1 MHGIL
6 NRLWTFRRWRHDSGG
21 KDDDL
26 LRKELPFCA
35 YLRAAAALICLNIPI
50 QRKTAYFPFPALAPF
65 FPGLSFSD
73 LRTVNADK
81 RYSGYRPFLT
91 LPDTDGPVLSFKDNK
106 KPSAIQLYQ
115 SKRLL
120 I

>member
-1 MHGIL
+1 M
-6 NRLWTFRRWRHDSGG
+6 
-21 KDDDL
+21 
-26 LRKELPFCA
+26 RKELSLCA

-91 LPDTDGPVLSFKDNK
+91 LPDTDGPVVLSKIVIFGESSKDGDGRPRAFK
-106 KPSAIQLYQ
+106 
-115 SKRLL
+115 
-120 I
+120 